1 MEPSSHMRH
10 RPPSLGPFCR
20 RVKKT
25 TSQPTGPKKTV
36 SAQPR
41 QHGAFFSLPRNLA
54 SERPKK
60 FAQNYPDQD
69 TGPLPPLL
77 GASDPPRPHT
87 PDRPTEEA
95 HSLGRISRT
104 VGSCALLPRVAPS
117 RPLLP
122 HNPTHTHIF
131 SARAPATKLPRCTR
145 PLNRRAW
152 ARQSDHPPERGQLPA
167 RQARH
172 RLATRMG
179 LGRGHS
185 FFFDLFSSQ
194 SHISGL
200 GPRLRFTFASLS
212 GHVAGLGEDFFFLIF
227 DRFHFLMMGTL
238 TWLPSPLGFGLSG
251 RA

>member
-145 PLNRRAW
+145 PLNRRALGAPIGSSTR
-152 ARQSDHPPERGQLPA
+152 ARAATSPAGKTPPRNADGVGPRAL
-167 RQARH
+167 
-172 RLATRMG
+172 
-179 LGRGHS
+179 
-185 FFFDLFSSQ
+185 FFFRSLFLAVPHFGTWSATSIHFRF
-194 SHISGL
+194 S
-200 GPRLRFTFASLS
+200 LRTRCRV
-212 GHVAGLGEDFFFLIF
+212 G
-227 DRFHFLMMGTL
+227 
-238 TWLPSPLGFGLSG
+238 
-251 RA
+251 